1 MTYSRGVEQ
10 LLEIAVL
17 RSPPKP
23 PLTRR
28 ANAVLAI
35 RPVEEVGARIA
46 QFFDGLEILG
56 RQFRHHRQQRSSIVR
71 SLPVICQSGNAVRLI
86 GVFLLRQTT
95 FRVLGLLGL
104 REAYRNG
111 LLAILDL
118 GASLGA
124 GMKLSALELAH
135 DLAHPSLLLGL
146 GPHGSERHLAT
157 F

>member
-10 LLEIAVL
+10 LIDIAVL

-35 RPVEEVGARIA
+35 WPVEEVGARIA
-46 QFFDGLEILG
+46 QFFDGLEIFG
-56 RQFRHHRQQRSSIVR
+56 RQFRHHRQQRGRIVWP
-71 SLPVICQSGNAVRLI
+71 LPVICQSGNVVRLI
-86 GVFLLRQTT
+86 GVFLLRQTA
-95 FRVLGLLGL
+95 FRILGLLGL
-104 REAYRNG
+104 GEAYRNG
-111 LLAILDL
+111 LFAVGDLWTCL
-118 GASLGA
+118 GAR
-124 GMKLSALELAH
+124 MKLSALELAH
-135 DLAHPSLLLGL
+135 DLMHPSLLLGL